1 MELLEAQQFTMVKGF
16 HRIGR
21 NIRVRA
27 QVKPGLISTYRE
39 IAQ

>member
-1 MELLEAQQFTMVKGF
+1 VKGF
-16 HRIGR
+16 YRIGR

-39 IAQ
+39 ITP